1 MKKFFALVLAA
12 VVTLSLAACTSSG
25 ASGGASST
33 VSGTQSIDAKS
44 GAGQSGEPLK
54 IGICVA
60 SWTSN
65 PIFIDAGNRLRELAK
80 EKGYELYEKDLT
92 TDTVIPT
99 LENFI
104 SVGCDIV
111 IVQAN
116 QAPDAVASML
126 PQMQEAGITVAM
138 YDTDAYQDEPCV
150 AYSATCSNYDAGYAL
165 GKAAA
170 EWANKNI
177 EGRVYA
183 GVINRESNETF
194 KDRAI
199 GIVDALEKY
208 LEDGEVAGNIES
220 LPGTAEGGM
229 KAAEDLMSAVPNM
242 NLCVAWNGGSGV
254 GAYEAL
260 KAAKWDGALFT
271 CDCSQ
276 DEVKALME
284 GGCLIGSLDLDLG
297 HQFELLF
304 TKAVEYVQNGHE
316 YPAGTTDADKCWYYP
331 TTLVTQEMAPD
342 YLLG

>member
-80 EKGYELYEKDLT
+80 E
-92 TDTVIPT
+92 T

-183 GVINRESNETF
+183 GVINLESNETF
-194 KDRAI
+194 KDLAI
-199 GIVDALEKY
+199 GIVDELEKY
-208 LEDGEVAGNIES
+208 LEEGEVAGNI
-220 LPGTAEGGM
+220 
-229 KAAEDLMSAVPNM
+229 
-242 NLCVAWNGGSGV
+242 
-254 GAYEAL
+254 
-260 KAAKWDGALFT
+260 
-271 CDCSQ
+271 
-276 DEVKALME
+276 
-284 GGCLIGSLDLDLG
+284 
-297 HQFELLF
+297 
-304 TKAVEYVQNGHE
+304 
-316 YPAGTTDADKCWYYP
+316 
-331 TTLVTQEMAPD
+331 
-342 YLLG
+342 